1 MSNFNDFANKATKF
15 SNSTQPVKQTDSKPS
30 QMPATTTTDKPT
42 QPDKVATPAK

>member
-1 MSNFNDFANKATKF
+1 MSNFNDFANKATKL

-30 QMPATTTTDKPT
+30 QTPATTTDKPT